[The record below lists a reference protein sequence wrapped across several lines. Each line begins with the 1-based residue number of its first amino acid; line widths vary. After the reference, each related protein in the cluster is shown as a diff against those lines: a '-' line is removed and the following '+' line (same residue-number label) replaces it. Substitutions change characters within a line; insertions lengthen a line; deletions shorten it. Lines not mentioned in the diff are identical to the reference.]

1 MAEIK
6 NHGLVQV
13 YTGDGKGKTTA
24 AFGLAMRASG
34 KGLSVLI
41 IQFLK
46 GRQDFGE
53 VLSTRHLPR
62 IKIEQFGTG
71 KLIDAN
77 NITKEDE
84 IQANKALDRAR
95 IAVKSREAD
104 MIILDE
110 INVAIMFKMIKL
122 QDVLDLLESK
132 PKNLELVMTGRGA
145 KPEVI
150 NLADYVT
157 EMIPKKHPFE
167 SGQKAREGIEY

>member
-1 MAEIK
+1 MSKDQLGKI
-6 NHGLVQV
+6 HV
-13 YTGDGKGKTTA
+13 YTGDGKGKTTS

-53 VLSTRHLPR
+53 VLSARYLPR

-71 KLIDAN
+71 KLIDEN
-77 NITKEDE
+77 NITKEDK
-84 IQANKALDRAR
+84 IQASKALSRAR
-95 IAVKSREAD
+95 TAVKSKEAD

-122 QDVLDLLESK
+122 HDVLDLLESR

-145 KPEVI
+145 KPGI
-150 NLADYVT
+150 ISLADYVT
-157 EMIPKKHPFE
+157 EMVQKKHPFE